1 MEVEMTRKT
10 QACFPWI
17 HHLILL
23 ILLILVVNLLTGA
36 QGQNETAHVE
46 AHFDHSSKNADV
58 EPGNPTNGIVINT
71 GYVIVTNQTEPE
83 IHVNLNVS
91 AGGWGAAMTPSS
103 STSAD
108 GYYWHNMGEKHPF
121 QVTVRAPPGTSHKI
135 SQKIVVGGTW
145 HGNVTS
151 GKVEPTICIIFI
163 EQYFKLLSEY
173 ELMVTVKAGERFSI
187 PITFWN
193 MGNDEDDVIL
203 EIKNSVQ
210 LERRD
215 WDLDTI
221 PKQTVA
227 EKGSIVIHI
236 EGTAPSMDDV
246 AELEIRTVGC
256 RLHGPSSLPP
266 MMTIMVKARREI
278 RPVYDWILLVLMLGP
293 VLVVVWD
300 RSYGKR

>member
-1 MEVEMTRKT
+1 MFTLMLAVL
-10 QACFPWI
+10 ACST
-17 HHLILL
+17 
-23 ILLILVVNLLTGA
+23 VA
-36 QGQNETAHVE
+36 EGQNETAHVE

-58 EPGNPTNGIVINT
+58 EPGSPTNGIVINT

-83 IHVNLNVS
+83 IFVCLNVS
-91 AGGWGAAMTPSS
+91 AGGWGAAITPSS
-103 STSAD
+103 STE

-121 QVTVRAPPGTSHKI
+121 QITVRVPPGTSHKV
-135 SQKIVVGGTW
+135 SQTVVVGGTW
-145 HGNVTS
+145 SGNVTS
-151 GKVEPTICIIFI
+151 GNVDSTACIIFI
-163 EQYFKLLSEY
+163 EQYSKLIPEY
-173 ELMVTVKAGERFSI
+173 EPMVTVKAGERFSI

-193 MGNDEDDVIL
+193 MGNDEDDVTL

-221 PKQTVA
+221 PKQLIG
-227 EKGSIVIHI
+227 EKGSIVVHI
-236 EGTAPSMDDV
+236 KGTAPSMDDV

-266 MMTIMVKARREI
+266 MMTIMVTARREI

-293 VLVVVWD
+293 VLVVVWG
-300 RSYGKR
+300 RPYGKR